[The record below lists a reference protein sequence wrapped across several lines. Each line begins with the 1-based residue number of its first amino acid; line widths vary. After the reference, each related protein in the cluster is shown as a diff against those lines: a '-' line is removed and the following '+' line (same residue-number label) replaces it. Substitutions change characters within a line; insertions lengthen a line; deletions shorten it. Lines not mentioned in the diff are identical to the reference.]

1 MNIIKRDGTTQEFN
15 KDKIAEAI
23 RKVFYAVGSQVGGI
37 DRKIAKRI
45 YDFYNSNNKDATVE
59 DVQDM
64 VEDDLLGMG
73 FIKEAK
79 AYIKYRQERTKVRQE
94 GWKMDDLQFAIWNN
108 KYRHNEESFDEW
120 LARVSGGNSEV
131 AKLIRDKK
139 FLFGGR
145 ILANRG
151 LQHKGKKVT
160 FSNCYVLPMP
170 EDNLESI
177 FNTARDMAKTYSM
190 GGGVGISIGNLRP
203 RGMAVNNTARTT
215 SGAVSFMEL
224 YDLTTGLIG
233 QAGRRGALMLS
244 IPISHP
250 DVEEFIDIKTEQGSV
265 TKANISVQ
273 VTDEFMR
280 AVINDTNYELRWED
294 SEGRK
299 MTKTIRARELF
310 DKNVKNNWDWAEA
323 GFLFWDNINKHH
335 IMSEYEDYEF
345 AGTNPCGEVPLV
357 AGGTC
362 LLGSINL
369 SEFVTDPFT
378 DKAKADLDGIEKA
391 VRIAI
396 RGLNEVLDEGE
407 DLHPLQSQ
415 RDAVRDY
422 RQIGLGVMGFADML
436 IKLGIKYG
444 SRDCL
449 ALINTIGFIFS
460 DRAISESSRIAVDK
474 GSFKKFDADKV
485 LSSKYIKYA
494 TSYGTK
500 KEIRKNG
507 LRNSQILAIAP
518 TGTLSTLLGVSG
530 GAEPIFATK
539 FKRKTESVHNEDVY
553 YDVYTPIV
561 KEIIDRSGAI
571 PDYVVTSHDV
581 SWQNRIAVQAYWQEF
596 IDSAISSTVNLP
608 NSITPK
614 EVGELF
620 KTAWDYKLKGVTIF
634 RDGCKRAGILTVDD
648 PDNEKDEEVEEVEQL
663 SDKYQ
668 VCSECGEK
676 IEVIQNGCTICMNC
690 GHSPC

>member
-45 YDFYNSNNKDATVE
+45 YDFYNSNNQDATVE

-131 AKLIRDKK
+131 AKLIRDRK

-160 FSNCYVLPMP
+160 FSNCYVLPKP

-215 SGAVSFMEL
+215 SGSVSFMEL

-323 GFLFWDNINKHH
+323 GFLFWDNINEYH

-378 DKAKADLDGIEKA
+378 DKAKVNIDGIEKA
-391 VRIAI
+391 VRIAV

-444 SRDCL
+444 SPDCL
-449 ALINTIGFIFS
+449 TLIYTIGFIFS
-460 DRAISESSRIAVDK
+460 DRAISESSRIAVDN
-474 GSFKKFDADKV
+474 GSFKKFDADRV

-494 TSYGTK
+494 TSDETK
-500 KEIRKNG
+500 EEIRKNG
-507 LRNSQILAIAP
+507 LRNSQIMAIAP

-581 SWQNRIAVQAYWQEF
+581 SWKERIDVQAYWQTF

-608 NSITPK
+608 NSITPN

-620 KTAWDYKLKGVTIF
+620 KTAWDSGLKGVTIF

-648 PDNEKDEEVEEVEQL
+648 PDNEKDEVEEVEQL

>member
-1 MNIIKRDGTTQEFN
+1 
-15 KDKIAEAI
+15 
-23 RKVFYAVGSQVGGI
+23 
-37 DRKIAKRI
+37 
-45 YDFYNSNNKDATVE
+45 
-59 DVQDM
+59 
-64 VEDDLLGMG
+64 
-73 FIKEAK
+73 
-79 AYIKYRQERTKVRQE
+79 
-94 GWKMDDLQFAIWNN
+94 
-108 KYRHNEESFDEW
+108 
-120 LARVSGGNSEV
+120 
-131 AKLIRDKK
+131 
-139 FLFGGR
+139 
-145 ILANRG
+145 
-151 LQHKGKKVT
+151 
-160 FSNCYVLPMP
+160 
-170 EDNLESI
+170 
-177 FNTARDMAKTYSM
+177 
-190 GGGVGISIGNLRP
+190 
-203 RGMAVNNTARTT
+203 
-215 SGAVSFMEL
+215 
-224 YDLTTGLIG
+224 
-233 QAGRRGALMLS
+233 
-244 IPISHP
+244 
-250 DVEEFIDIKTEQGSV
+250 
-265 TKANISVQ
+265 
-273 VTDEFMR
+273 
-280 AVINDTNYELRWED
+280 
-294 SEGRK
+294 
-299 MTKTIRARELF
+299 
-310 DKNVKNNWDWAEA
+310 
-323 GFLFWDNINKHH
+323 
-335 IMSEYEDYEF
+335 MSEYEDYEF

-391 VRIAI
+391 VRIAV

-444 SRDCL
+444 SYDCL
-449 ALINTIGFIFS
+449 TLINTIGFIFS
-460 DRAISESSRIAVDK
+460 DRAISESSRIAVDN
-474 GSFKKFDADKV
+474 GSFKKFDIDKV

-494 TSYGTK
+494 TSDETK
-500 KEIRKNG
+500 EEIRKNG

-581 SWQNRIAVQAYWQEF
+581 SWKERIDVQAYWQTF

-620 KTAWDYKLKGVTIF
+620 KTAWDSGLKGVTIF

-648 PDNEKDEEVEEVEQL
+648 PDNEKDEVEEVEQS